1 MAEDNNKLGTKGL
14 TDTIKKLRDDIN
26 ESTDTGIGKDQ
37 FLKAQV
43 KAELVETKLFE
54 AEQAGDE
61 ARAAAI
67 REQLTGVR
75 EALERGPMNINTLNK
90 RMEELDAINQNL
102 ERAAERAEDQK
113 RILESQIARDDTV
126 NSLSQLNESLKAQT
140 DSMETVTDAQK
151 GIEKLQGF
159 FGRTQTENSKILKE
173 AFEEG
178 QKNLQEAI
186 ESGNVEGQQLALAQL
201 QAVKEGAESEEKRR
215 EAEKAQEEANDS
227 LEKIAKG
234 TENMANSFEN
244 FAGNIAGGAGFLAG
258 IAGLALLF
266 FDPEKFIS
274 IMTKTI
280 RSITQIL
287 QDIVS
292 VFTGEEGSVDNL
304 LETIK
309 NNFGVFAGLLGG
321 LILVLGGPLLKGL
334 SALVKVAQAVR
345 SFVTLTWVPGMIT
358 MLSGMMSSFMAML
371 MNPVGLIVVGIA
383 AAFALV
389 GVALTKIRD
398 AMGFTSIFDVIM
410 LGLAHLKDAF
420 GHLVNSIGGMVN
432 FILGIVEK
440 FGSFLGFEIELPEI
454 PEMSTDNAA
463 RKRVELEEKAAQAEL
478 DKKNQE
484 IKEQVEPQ
492 IIPPLPTTGDELQAA
507 NMENF
512 DLSQLQNLGSKSSTN
527 VVQQNSPS
535 TANVVNTNIIERH
548 SSDVSNL
555 LAGFVPAR

>member
-280 RSITQIL
+280 QSITKIL

-292 VFTGEEGSVDNL
+292 VFRGEEGSVDNL

-345 SFVTLTWVPGMIT
+345 SFITLTWVPGMIT

-371 MNPVGLIVVGIA
+371 MNPVGLIVIGIV

-389 GVALTKIRD
+389 GVALAKIRD

-440 FGSFLGFEIELPEI
+440 FGSFLGFEIEIPEI

>member
-227 LEKIAKG
+227 LDKIAKG

-280 RSITQIL
+280 QSITKIL

-292 VFTGEEGSVDNL
+292 VFRGEEGSVDNL

-309 NNFGVFAGLLGG
+309 NNFGVFAGLLGS

-371 MNPVGLIVVGIA
+371 MNPVGLIVIGIA

-389 GVALTKIRD
+389 GVALAKIRD

>member
-280 RSITQIL
+280 QSITKIL

-292 VFTGEEGSVDNL
+292 VFRGEEGSVDNL

-345 SFVTLTWVPGMIT
+345 SFITLTWVPGMIT

-371 MNPVGLIVVGIA
+371 MNPVGLIVIGIA

-389 GVALTKIRD
+389 GVALAKIRD

-492 IIPPLPTTGDELQAA
+492 IVPPLPTTGDELQAA

>member
-280 RSITQIL
+280 QSITKIL

-292 VFTGEEGSVDNL
+292 VFRGEEGSVDNL

-345 SFVTLTWVPGMIT
+345 SFITLTWVPGMIT

-371 MNPVGLIVVGIA
+371 MNPVGLIVIGIA

-527 VVQQNSPS
+527 VIQQNSPS

>member
-280 RSITQIL
+280 QSITKIL

-292 VFTGEEGSVDNL
+292 VFRGEEGSVDNL

-345 SFVTLTWVPGMIT
+345 SFITLTWVPGMIT

-371 MNPVGLIVVGIA
+371 MNPVGLIVIGIA

-389 GVALTKIRD
+389 GVALAKIRD

-420 GHLVNSIGGMVN
+420 GHLVNSIGGIVN

>member
-292 VFTGEEGSVDNL
+292 VFRGEEGSVDNL

-345 SFVTLTWVPGMIT
+345 SFITLTWVPGMIT

-371 MNPVGLIVVGIA
+371 MNPVGLIVIGIA

-389 GVALTKIRD
+389 GVALAKIRD

-432 FILGIVEK
+432 FILGIVE
-440 FGSFLGFEIELPEI
+440 SLL
-454 PEMSTDNAA
+454 
-463 RKRVELEEKAAQAEL
+463 
-478 DKKNQE
+478 
-484 IKEQVEPQ
+484 
-492 IIPPLPTTGDELQAA
+492 
-507 NMENF
+507 
-512 DLSQLQNLGSKSSTN
+512 
-527 VVQQNSPS
+527 
-535 TANVVNTNIIERH
+535 H
-548 SSDVSNL
+548 S
-555 LAGFVPAR
+555 

>member
-280 RSITQIL
+280 QSITKIL

-292 VFTGEEGSVDNL
+292 VFRGEEGSVDNL

-309 NNFGVFAGLLGG
+309 NNFGVFAGLLGS

-371 MNPVGLIVVGIA
+371 MNPVGLIVIGIA

-389 GVALTKIRD
+389 GVALAKIRD

-492 IIPPLPTTGDELQAA
+492 IVPPLPTTGDELQAA

>member
-280 RSITQIL
+280 QSITKIL

-292 VFTGEEGSVDNL
+292 VFRGEEGSVDNL

-420 GHLVNSIGGMVN
+420 GYLVNSIGGMVN

-440 FGSFLGFEIELPEI
+440 FGSFLGFEIEIPEI

-492 IIPPLPTTGDELQAA
+492 IVPPLPTTGDELQAA

-512 DLSQLQNLGSKSSTN
+512 DLSQLQNLGSTSSTN

>member
-280 RSITQIL
+280 TSITKIL

-345 SFVTLTWVPGMIT
+345 SFITLTWVPGMIT

-371 MNPVGLIVVGIA
+371 MNPVGLIVIGIA

-389 GVALTKIRD
+389 GVALAKIRD

>member
-280 RSITQIL
+280 QSITKIL

-292 VFTGEEGSVDNL
+292 VFRGEEGSVDNL

-309 NNFGVFAGLLGG
+309 NNFGVFAGLLGS

-345 SFVTLTWVPGMIT
+345 SFITLTWVPGMIT

-371 MNPVGLIVVGIA
+371 MNPVGLIVIGIA

-389 GVALTKIRD
+389 GVALAKIRD

>member
-280 RSITQIL
+280 TSITKIL
-287 QDIVS
+287 QDILS

-345 SFVTLTWVPGMIT
+345 SFITLTWVPGMIT

-371 MNPVGLIVVGIA
+371 MNPVGLIVIGIA

-389 GVALTKIRD
+389 GVALAKIRD

>member
-280 RSITQIL
+280 QSITKIL

-292 VFTGEEGSVDNL
+292 VFRGEEGSVDNL

-309 NNFGVFAGLLGG
+309 NNFGVFAGLLGS

-371 MNPVGLIVVGIA
+371 MNPVGLIVIGIA

-389 GVALTKIRD
+389 GVALAKIRD

-440 FGSFLGFEIELPEI
+440 FASFLGFEIELPEI

>member
-227 LEKIAKG
+227 LAKIASG

-244 FAGNIAGGAGFLAG
+244 FAGNITGGAGFLAG

-280 RSITQIL
+280 TSITKIL

-492 IIPPLPTTGDELQAA
+492 IVPLLPTTGDELQAA

-512 DLSQLQNLGSKSSTN
+512 DLSQLQNLGSTSNTN

>member
-280 RSITQIL
+280 NSITKIF

-292 VFTGEEGSVDNL
+292 VFRGEEGSVENL

-309 NNFGVFAGLLGG
+309 NNFGVFAGLLGS

-345 SFVTLTWVPGMIT
+345 SFITLTWVPGMIT

-371 MNPVGLIVVGIA
+371 MNPVGLIVIGIA

-389 GVALTKIRD
+389 GVALAKIRD

-420 GHLVNSIGGMVN
+420 AHLVNSVGGMVN

-440 FGSFLGFEIELPEI
+440 FASFLGFEIELPEI

>member
-492 IIPPLPTTGDELQAA
+492 IVPPLPTTGDELQAA

-512 DLSQLQNLGSKSSTN
+512 DLSQLQNLGSTSNTN

>member
-67 REQLTGVR
+67 REQLAGVR

-201 QAVKEGAESEEKRR
+201 QAVKEGA
-215 EAEKAQEEANDS
+215 
-227 LEKIAKG
+227 
-234 TENMANSFEN
+234 
-244 FAGNIAGGAGFLAG
+244 
-258 IAGLALLF
+258 
-266 FDPEKFIS
+266 
-274 IMTKTI
+274 
-280 RSITQIL
+280 
-287 QDIVS
+287 
-292 VFTGEEGSVDNL
+292 
-304 LETIK
+304 
-309 NNFGVFAGLLGG
+309 
-321 LILVLGGPLLKGL
+321 
-334 SALVKVAQAVR
+334 
-345 SFVTLTWVPGMIT
+345 
-358 MLSGMMSSFMAML
+358 
-371 MNPVGLIVVGIA
+371 
-383 AAFALV
+383 
-389 GVALTKIRD
+389 
-398 AMGFTSIFDVIM
+398 
-410 LGLAHLKDAF
+410 
-420 GHLVNSIGGMVN
+420 
-432 FILGIVEK
+432 
-440 FGSFLGFEIELPEI
+440 
-454 PEMSTDNAA
+454 
-463 RKRVELEEKAAQAEL
+463 
-478 DKKNQE
+478 
-484 IKEQVEPQ
+484 
-492 IIPPLPTTGDELQAA
+492 
-507 NMENF
+507 
-512 DLSQLQNLGSKSSTN
+512 
-527 VVQQNSPS
+527 
-535 TANVVNTNIIERH
+535 
-548 SSDVSNL
+548 
-555 LAGFVPAR
+555 

>member
-280 RSITQIL
+280 TSITKIL

-292 VFTGEEGSVDNL
+292 VFRGEEGSVDNL

-345 SFVTLTWVPGMIT
+345 SFITLTWVPGMIT

-371 MNPVGLIVVGIA
+371 MNPVGLIVIGIA

-389 GVALTKIRD
+389 GVALAKIRD

-420 GHLVNSIGGMVN
+420 GHLVNSIGGIVN

>member
-280 RSITQIL
+280 QSITKIL

-292 VFTGEEGSVDNL
+292 VFRGEEGSVDNL

-371 MNPVGLIVVGIA
+371 MNPVGLIVIGIA

-492 IIPPLPTTGDELQAA
+492 IVPPLPTTGDELQAA

>member
-420 GHLVNSIGGMVN
+420 GYLVNSIGGMVN

-512 DLSQLQNLGSKSSTN
+512 DLSQLQNLGSTSSTN

>member
-227 LEKIAKG
+227 
-234 TENMANSFEN
+234 
-244 FAGNIAGGAGFLAG
+244 
-258 IAGLALLF
+258 
-266 FDPEKFIS
+266 
-274 IMTKTI
+274 
-280 RSITQIL
+280 
-287 QDIVS
+287 
-292 VFTGEEGSVDNL
+292 
-304 LETIK
+304 
-309 NNFGVFAGLLGG
+309 
-321 LILVLGGPLLKGL
+321 
-334 SALVKVAQAVR
+334 
-345 SFVTLTWVPGMIT
+345 
-358 MLSGMMSSFMAML
+358 
-371 MNPVGLIVVGIA
+371 
-383 AAFALV
+383 
-389 GVALTKIRD
+389 
-398 AMGFTSIFDVIM
+398 
-410 LGLAHLKDAF
+410 
-420 GHLVNSIGGMVN
+420 
-432 FILGIVEK
+432 
-440 FGSFLGFEIELPEI
+440 
-454 PEMSTDNAA
+454 
-463 RKRVELEEKAAQAEL
+463 
-478 DKKNQE
+478 
-484 IKEQVEPQ
+484 
-492 IIPPLPTTGDELQAA
+492 
-507 NMENF
+507 
-512 DLSQLQNLGSKSSTN
+512 
-527 VVQQNSPS
+527 
-535 TANVVNTNIIERH
+535 
-548 SSDVSNL
+548 
-555 LAGFVPAR
+555 

>member
-280 RSITQIL
+280 QSITKIL

-292 VFTGEEGSVDNL
+292 VFRGEEGSVDNL

-371 MNPVGLIVVGIA
+371 MNPVGLIVIGIA

-389 GVALTKIRD
+389 GVALAKIRD

-492 IIPPLPTTGDELQAA
+492 IVPPLPTTGDELQAA

>member
-280 RSITQIL
+280 QSITKIL

-292 VFTGEEGSVDNL
+292 VFRGEEGSVDNL

-309 NNFGVFAGLLGG
+309 NNFGVFAGLLGS

-371 MNPVGLIVVGIA
+371 MNPVGLIVIGIA

>member
-280 RSITQIL
+280 QSITKIL

-292 VFTGEEGSVDNL
+292 VFRGEEGSVDNL

-371 MNPVGLIVVGIA
+371 MNPVGLIVIGIA

-389 GVALTKIRD
+389 GVALAKIRN

-492 IIPPLPTTGDELQAA
+492 IVPPLPTTGDELQAA

>member
-227 LEKIAKG
+227 LAKIASG

-244 FAGNIAGGAGFLAG
+244 FAGNITGGAGFLAG

-266 FDPEKFIS
+266 FDPQKFIS
-274 IMTKTI
+274 IMTTTI
-280 RSITQIL
+280 TSITKIL

-292 VFTGEEGSVDNL
+292 VFRGEEGSVDNL

-371 MNPVGLIVVGIA
+371 MNPVGLIVIGIA

-389 GVALTKIRD
+389 GVALAKIRD

-463 RKRVELEEKAAQAEL
+463 RKRAELEEKAAQAEL

-512 DLSQLQNLGSKSSTN
+512 DLSQLQNLGSTSSTN

>member
-227 LEKIAKG
+227 LDKIAKG

-280 RSITQIL
+280 QSITKIL

-292 VFTGEEGSVDNL
+292 VFRGEEGSVDNL

-309 NNFGVFAGLLGG
+309 NNFGVFAGLLGS

-371 MNPVGLIVVGIA
+371 MNPVGLIVIGIA

-389 GVALTKIRD
+389 GVALAKIRD

-492 IIPPLPTTGDELQAA
+492 IVPPLPTTGDELQAA

>member
-280 RSITQIL
+280 QSITKIL

-292 VFTGEEGSVDNL
+292 VFRGEEGSVDNL

-345 SFVTLTWVPGMIT
+345 SFITLTWVPGMIT

-371 MNPVGLIVVGIA
+371 MNPVGLIVIGIA

-492 IIPPLPTTGDELQAA
+492 IVPPLPTTGDELQAA

>member
-280 RSITQIL
+280 QSITKIL

-292 VFTGEEGSVDNL
+292 VFRGEEGSVDNL

-309 NNFGVFAGLLGG
+309 NNFGVFAGLLGS

-371 MNPVGLIVVGIA
+371 MNPVGLIVIGIA

-492 IIPPLPTTGDELQAA
+492 IVPPLPTTGDELQAA

>member
-280 RSITQIL
+280 QSITKIL

-292 VFTGEEGSVDNL
+292 VFRGEEGSVDNL

-309 NNFGVFAGLLGG
+309 NNFGVFAGLLGS

-371 MNPVGLIVVGIA
+371 MNPVGLIVIGIA

-389 GVALTKIRD
+389 GVALAKIRD

>member
-280 RSITQIL
+280 KSITKIL

-292 VFTGEEGSVDNL
+292 VFRGEEGSVDNL

-309 NNFGVFAGLLGG
+309 NNFGVFAGLLGS

-371 MNPVGLIVVGIA
+371 MNPVGLIVIGIA

-389 GVALTKIRD
+389 GVALAKIRD

-492 IIPPLPTTGDELQAA
+492 IVPPLPTTGDELQAA

>member
-280 RSITQIL
+280 QSITKIL

-292 VFTGEEGSVDNL
+292 VFRGEEGSVDNL

-345 SFVTLTWVPGMIT
+345 SFITLTWVPGMIT

-371 MNPVGLIVVGIA
+371 MNPVGLIVIGIA

-389 GVALTKIRD
+389 GVALAKIRD

>member
-292 VFTGEEGSVDNL
+292 VFRGEEGSVDNL

-371 MNPVGLIVVGIA
+371 MNPVGLIVIGIA

-512 DLSQLQNLGSKSSTN
+512 DLSQLQNLGSTSSTN